1 MEATEKRSKTCCFSG
16 HRELPAEKVQQ
27 LAAEI
32 EKAVRKLITKH
43 GVCYFGVG
51 GAIGF
56 DTLVAKVLFRMRKSE
71 FPQIKV
77 ILVYPLDGYT
87 RWWTREQKREYR
99 MLLPKYDKVVC
110 VVDQGGKEAYLL
122 RNRHLVEGSSYCI
135 YYCTR
140 KEGGTAYTVS
150 YAKARG
156 LHMVGLHV

>member
-1 MEATEKRSKTCCFSG
+1 MKAMEKRDKTCCFSG
-16 HRELPAEKVQQ
+16 HRELPGEKVQQ
-27 LAAEI
+27 LATEI
-32 EKAVRKLITKH
+32 EKAVRDLIVKH

-56 DTLVAKVLFRMRKSE
+56 DTLAAKVLFQMRKSE

-77 ILVYPLDGYT
+77 ILVYPFDGYT

-110 VVDQGGKEAYLL
+110 VVDQAGKEAYLW
-122 RNRHLVEGSSYCI
+122 RNRHLVDGSGYCI

-140 KEGGTAYTVS
+140 KEGGTAYTVA
-150 YAKARG
+150 YAKSRG
-156 LHMVGLHV
+156 LHMIGLHV

>member
-32 EKAVRKLITKH
+32 EKAVRKLIAEH

-56 DTLVAKVLFRMRKSE
+56 DTLVAKVLFRMRKNE

-77 ILVYPLDGYT
+77 ILVYPFDGYT
-87 RWWTREQKREYR
+87 RWWTRE
-99 MLLPKYDKVVC
+99 
-110 VVDQGGKEAYLL
+110 
-122 RNRHLVEGSSYCI
+122 
-135 YYCTR
+135 
-140 KEGGTAYTVS
+140 
-150 YAKARG
+150 
-156 LHMVGLHV
+156 

>member
-1 MEATEKRSKTCCFSG
+1 MKAMEKHDKTCCFSG
-16 HRELPAEKVQQ
+16 HRELPGEKVQQ
-27 LAAEI
+27 LATEI
-32 EKAVRKLITKH
+32 EKAVRDLIVKH

-56 DTLVAKVLFRMRKSE
+56 DTLAAKVLFQMRKSE

-77 ILVYPLDGYT
+77 ILVYPFDGYT

-110 VVDQGGKEAYLL
+110 VVDQAGKEAYLW
-122 RNRHLVEGSSYCI
+122 RNRHLVDGSGYCI

-140 KEGGTAYTVS
+140 KEGGTAYTVA
-150 YAKARG
+150 YAKSRG
-156 LHMVGLHV
+156 LHMIGLHV

>member
-1 MEATEKRSKTCCFSG
+1 MKAMEKHDKTCCFSG

-27 LAAEI
+27 LATKI
-32 EKAVRKLITKH
+32 EKAVRDLIVKH

-56 DTLVAKVLFRMRKSE
+56 DTLAAKVLFQMRKSE

-77 ILVYPLDGYT
+77 ILVYPFDGYT

-110 VVDQGGKEAYLL
+110 VVDQAGKEAYLW
-122 RNRHLVEGSSYCI
+122 RNRHLVDGSGYCI

-140 KEGGTAYTVS
+140 KEGETAYTVAD
-150 YAKARG
+150 AKSRG
-156 LHMVGLHV
+156 LHMIGLHV

>member
-1 MEATEKRSKTCCFSG
+1 MKAMEKRDKTCCFSG

-27 LAAEI
+27 LATEI
-32 EKAVRKLITKH
+32 EKAVRDLIVKH

-56 DTLVAKVLFRMRKSE
+56 DTLAAKVLFQMRKSE

-77 ILVYPLDGYT
+77 ILVYPFDGYT

-110 VVDQGGKEAYLL
+110 VVDQAGKEAYLW
-122 RNRHLVEGSSYCI
+122 RNRHLVDGSGYCI

-140 KEGGTAYTVS
+140 KDGGTAYTVA
-150 YAKARG
+150 YAKTRG
-156 LHMVGLHV
+156 LHMIGLHV